1 MKSLHSKQSAKERFI
16 SMDRMV
22 VTGFALA
29 ASYWF
34 LESIVYILIDSSNVS
49 FFDRLVGP
57 TFNDILPRLLV
68 MCFFMIFGSHAQY
81 TISQRKEA
89 EAARKESE
97 SKYRTILESIQEGY
111 YEVDQDGNLTFFN
124 ESMCQIVG
132 YARLEL
138 LGMNI
143 SLFMDAENARKV
155 FGAFETVEQQDSTVE
170 SLDWSLIRKD
180 GAARFVETSV
190 GLLKDASGKTVG
202 FRGLLRDVTK
212 RKRAEALLQAK
223 LAAEAANRSKSEFL
237 ANMSHEIRTPLNSI
251 IGLVKLTLDTNLSSE
266 QREDLD
272 VVKSAAYALLALIND
287 ILDFSKIEAG
297 KLELEEIKFNLRDF
311 LGESLKIMAAKAH
324 EKELELAYQVAPDVP
339 ENVVGDPSRF
349 RQVILNLIGNAI
361 KFTDQGEIIV
371 TVTLEEQDQTE
382 TLLHFAVKD
391 TGIGI
396 PKDKQE
402 SIFNPFQQA
411 DGSTSRQ
418 YGGTG
423 LGLAVSS
430 QIVNL
435 MTGNFWLDSEPNQG
449 STFHFT
455 ARFRRLGGKEEAP
468 ITPDGNMLKGL
479 KALVVD
485 DNQTNCKIME
495 EMLASWGMQPSTA
508 QDTASAQKI
517 FTQAETSQKPF
528 RLILIDSDMPEPD
541 GFKLAD
547 WIKDQNQPDGK
558 VIMMLTS
565 LRTRSKVDLEG
576 LDIKAVLT
584 KPIRPSD
591 LLDAITQ
598 ALFHSAEMAEEMV
611 ASDELANRPS
621 GRQINILVAEDTPFN
636 QKFIRRLL
644 DRWGHRSVIV
654 ANGRKAI
661 EALERNHF
669 DLVLMDVQMPEMDGF
684 EATKAIRARE
694 ATDGLHV
701 PIIAM
706 TAHAM
711 KGDRERCIQVGMDDY
726 VPKPVSA
733 NTLLAAINALVPEDG
748 RSTQSGS
755 AKTTPPATDSV
766 EVVAIDQA
774 ALLKAFD
781 NDWDFF
787 TEVVEMFIHD
797 YPQMMTDI
805 ANALKAKDSSTL
817 MRSGHALKGMLGN
830 FQATTGV
837 ELAYRLEEL
846 GRQEVFDGG
855 DQTYELLAAELTKL
869 AGAFKKI
876 VEEETH

>member
-1 MKSLHSKQSAKERFI
+1 MNSIQTKTSAKNRFI

-22 VTGFALA
+22 ITGFTLA
-29 ASYWF
+29 ASYWV
-34 LESIVYILIDSSNVS
+34 LDSIVYVLLESSNVTLL
-49 FFDRLVGP
+49 DRLVGP
-57 TFNDILPRLLV
+57 TFNDLLSRLLV

-81 TISQRKEA
+81 TITQRKEA
-89 EAARKESE
+89 EAARQESE

-111 YEVDQDGNLTFFN
+111 YEVDRDGNLTFFN
-124 ESMCQIVG
+124 ESMCKIVG
-132 YARLEL
+132 YVRLEL

-155 FGAFETVEQQDSTVE
+155 FGAFETVAEQGVTVE

-180 GAARFVETSV
+180 GATRFVETSV
-190 GLLKDASGKTVG
+190 GLLKDPRGNTVG

-223 LAAEAANRSKSEFL
+223 LAAEEANRSKSEFL

-251 IGLVKLTLDTNLSSE
+251 IGLVKLTLETDLSPE
-266 QREDLD
+266 QKEDLD

-339 ENVVGDPSRF
+339 ENIAGDPSRF

-361 KFTDQGEIIV
+361 KFTEKGEIIV
-371 TVTLEEQDQTE
+371 SVTLEEQDQNE

-396 PKDKQE
+396 PQEKQE

-411 DGSTSRQ
+411 DGSTTRQ

-435 MTGNFWLDSEPNQG
+435 MAGNFWVDSEPNVG

-455 ARFRRLGGKEEAP
+455 SRFRRLGDKDEALL
-468 ITPDGNMLKGL
+468 TPDDNTLKGIRV
-479 KALVVD
+479 LVVD
-485 DNQTNCKIME
+485 DNQTNCKIIH
-495 EMLASWGMQPSTA
+495 EMLSSWGLQPA
-508 QDTASAQKI
+508 MANDTASAQAL
-517 FTQAETSQKPF
+517 FNEAPNLF
-528 RLILIDSDMPEPD
+528 RLVLIDSDMPEPN
-541 GFKLAD
+541 GFTLAD
-547 WIKDQNQPDGK
+547 WIKDQNQPDCN

-565 LRTRSKVDLEG
+565 LRARSQVDLKG
-576 LDIKAVLT
+576 LNIKTILT
-584 KPIRPSD
+584 KPVRPSD
-591 LLDAITQ
+591 LLDGITQ
-598 ALFHSAEMAEEMV
+598 ALDDNTALIEKATPADEQVNSAT
-611 ASDELANRPS
+611 
-621 GRQINILVAEDTPFN
+621 GRRINILVAEDTPFN

-654 ANGRKAI
+654 ENGRKAI
-661 EALERNHF
+661 EALAREKF

-684 EATKAIRARE
+684 EATQAIRAQE
-694 ATDGLHV
+694 AASGTHV

-711 KGDRERCIQVGMDDY
+711 KGDRERCLEVGMDDY

-733 NTLLAAINALVPEDG
+733 NTLLAAINRLVPDNGQPPEDAV
-748 RSTQSGS
+748 SGDAS
-755 AKTTPPATDSV
+755 SPPNSD
-766 EVVAIDQA
+766 EPIIDKA
-774 ALLKAFD
+774 SLLKAFD
-781 NDWDFF
+781 DDWDFF
-787 TEVVEMFIHD
+787 TEVVAMFIQD
-797 YPQMMTDI
+797 YPPMMSDI
-805 ANALKAKDSSTL
+805 KAALQSQDAPTL

-830 FQATTGV
+830 FQATTGMQ
-837 ELAYRLEEL
+837 LAYRLEEM
-846 GRQEVFDGG
+846 GRQAVFDGA
-855 DQTYELLAAELTKL
+855 DRTYQKLSAELTKL
-869 AGAFKKI
+869 ASVFKKI
-876 VEEETH
+876 VKEEGP